1 MTSQLFLKAEP
12 VSPDCAEKET
22 SFTNAHRTTQESSIF
37 NKSHQEHWG
46 KKKKLSWLKILKS
59 IKMLMKWYVLDSGF
73 NDKLLFQIAC

>member
-22 SFTNAHRTTQESSIF
+22 SFTNAHRNPQSSI
-37 NKSHQEHWG
+37 SHTRNIGG

-59 IKMLMKWYVLDSGF
+59 IKMLMKWYVLDSVF